1 MAKSDYGD
9 IQIWVQ
15 VGVAEQKYNFG
26 IFNLIVCLVHFSF
39 LLLISRL
46 RQWHETINMKSVY
59 LG

>member
-15 VGVAEQKYNFG
+15 VEVAEQKYNFG
-26 IFNLIVCLVHFSF
+26 IFKLIVCLVHFSF
-39 LLLISRL
+39 LLLISSL